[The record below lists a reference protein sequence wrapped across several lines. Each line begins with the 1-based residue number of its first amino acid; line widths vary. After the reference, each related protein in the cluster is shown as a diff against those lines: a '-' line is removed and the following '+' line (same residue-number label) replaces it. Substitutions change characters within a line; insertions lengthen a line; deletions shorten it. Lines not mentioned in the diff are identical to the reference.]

1 MILKRTGPCALIS
14 FKKQYMK
21 NNSEHVYLD
30 ALKNI
35 LANGEDRLDR
45 TGVGTKSLFG
55 LQMRFN
61 LEEGFPAIT
70 TKKLAWKACVSELLW
85 FIEGSGDENRLK
97 EILHGDRYSDKK
109 TIWSDNAKADYWIK
123 RRMQRHPGDLG
134 RIYGVQWRRWRRPV
148 VRINKVVLQNYDQLI
163 ELIRGLKEEP
173 MSRRHIISAWNPGEL
188 EYMALPPCHMM
199 AQFYVSNDKKLS
211 CHMYQRSA
219 DMFLGVPFNIASYA
233 LFTHLLAQ
241 VCELDVGELVISFG
255 DAHIYNNHIEQVN
268 EQLKRKPLPL
278 PTLKLNPDI
287 EVITNFEM
295 EDIELV
301 NYKSYDAI
309 VAPMAT

>member
-1 MILKRTGPCALIS
+1 
-14 FKKQYMK
+14 MK
-21 NNSEHVYLD
+21 NNSEQVYID

-35 LANGEDRLDR
+35 LANGEDRSDR

-61 LEEGFPAIT
+61 LQEGFPAIT

-97 EILHGDRYSDKK
+97 EILHGDRYSEKK

-148 VRINKVVLQNYDQLI
+148 VRINKVVLQNHDQLL
-163 ELIRGLKEEP
+163 ELIRGLKEDP

-241 VCELDVGELVISFG
+241 TCELDVGELVISFG
-255 DAHIYNNHIEQVN
+255 DAHIYNNHIEQVK
-268 EQLKRKPLPL
+268 EQISRKPLPL

-287 EVITNFEM
+287 DVITNFGM